1 MTGALTLSG
10 NPTAPLQAAAKQ
22 YVDVSAAAKADL
34 VSGLVPTSELGSGA
48 ASSLNCLLGNG
59 TWGPCGS
66 SANATA
72 IQSVPVGATAPANGQ
87 VLTYSS
93 ASGQN
98 TPATPSGGAGGV
110 LVSPAIS
117 QNIAQPAGT
126 QFSANNIGGIRYVT
140 PSDNW
145 SQNPGGSLS
154 GGTKSVPFNPCPPG
168 LPAGGGSSNLYP
180 HA

>member
-1 MTGALTLSG
+1 MTGALTLNG
-10 NPTAPLQAAAKQ
+10 NPTAQLQAAQKQ
-22 YVDVSAAAKADL
+22 YVDLSAAAKADL
-34 VSGLVPTSELGSGA
+34 VTGLVPTGELGSGA
-48 ASSLNCLLGNG
+48 ASALNCLLGSG

-93 ASGQN
+93 TSGQY

-117 QNIAQPAGT
+117 PNIAQPTGP
-126 QFSANNIGGIRYVT
+126 QIRSNHNSGIRDVT
-140 PSDNW
+140 
-145 SQNPGGSLS
+145 
-154 GGTKSVPFNPCPPG
+154 
-168 LPAGGGSSNLYP
+168 
-180 HA
+180 